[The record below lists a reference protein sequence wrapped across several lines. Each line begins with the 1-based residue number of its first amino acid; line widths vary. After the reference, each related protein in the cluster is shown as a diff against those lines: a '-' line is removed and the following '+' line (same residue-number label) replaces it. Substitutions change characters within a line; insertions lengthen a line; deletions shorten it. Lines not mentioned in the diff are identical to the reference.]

1 MATFNY
7 KIEMPDGTVRENS
20 VDAADKKTAISIA
33 EKKGGKIVNITK
45 QSEFSLEAFFDKDD
59 RKITQADIFLFTK
72 YFGVLLKAGI
82 PVLKCMKIL
91 ENQMPNKRFKRRI
104 TKMIDDVEGGASV
117 YEAFSKYPDIFSN
130 MYINLIKTGEE
141 SGLLFDIFL
150 RLTEYIQNS
159 LKLQAKVKKAMVYP
173 AVIMFVAGCV
183 LTFLLAFIVPRFG
196 EIFSKFGSKLPL
208 PTMIL
213 LNLSTGIKIGII
225 PAIILVAIGMAL
237 LRKFRETPYGLDL
250 TDGIVLKLPMFG
262 ELTKKFNVTR
272 FSTNL
277 SMLLRSGVSITKAL
291 EVVCGAVENV
301 KIRTEIERAGHE
313 IESGKSIAEAF
324 VHSETFPPMA
334 KQMITVGDETG
345 NLEDMLQNVAEFYE
359 EEVNNLVDGIT
370 AMIEPLFILFLGA
383 TVGFIVVAMFLP
395 MFKMAKMAS
404 H

>member
-1 MATFNY
+1 MS
-7 KIEMPDGTVRENS
+7 DGTVRENS
-20 VDAADKKTAISIA
+20 IDAGDKKAAIVLI
-33 EKKGGKIVNITK
+33 EKKGGKIITISK
-45 QSEFSLEAFFDKDD
+45 QSEFSFEALFDKED

-117 YEAFSKYPDIFSN
+117 YDAFSKYPDIFSN

-150 RLTEYIQNS
+150 RLTDYIQNS
-159 LKLQAKVKKAMVYP
+159 LKLQSKVKSAMVYP
-173 AVIMFVAGCV
+173 VVIMFVAGCV

-196 EIFSKFGSKLPL
+196 EIFSKFGGKLPL
-208 PTMIL
+208 PTQIL

-225 PAIILVAIGMAL
+225 PAILLVAIGMAL

-250 TDGIVLKLPMFG
+250 TDGLVLKVPMFG

-291 EVVCGAVENV
+291 QVVCGAVDNV
-301 KIRTEIERAGHE
+301 KIKEEIYAAAQE

-324 VHSETFPPMA
+324 VNANTFPPMA
-334 KQMITVGDETG
+334 KQMISVGDETG